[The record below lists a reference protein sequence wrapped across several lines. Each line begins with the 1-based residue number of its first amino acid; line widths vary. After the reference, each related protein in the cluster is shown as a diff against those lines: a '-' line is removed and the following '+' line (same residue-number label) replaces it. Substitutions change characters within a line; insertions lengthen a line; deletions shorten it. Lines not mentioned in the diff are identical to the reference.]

1 MHIEIWSD
9 VVCPWCYLGK
19 RRLEHALEDF
29 EGKDQVTVTW
39 RSFELDP
46 NAPRE
51 VEGDPLPPH
60 ETPQAPFRGGP
71 GVERLMAKYGMS
83 RQQAEEGHARLTRL
97 AEAEGLEYH
106 LDRTVPVNTFDA
118 HRLTRLAA
126 EHGLESE
133 AVERLFRAHFTEG
146 MSIGR
151 PENLSALFT
160 EIGVPEAEIREV
172 LGGDGFAEQ
181 VREEEA
187 LAAQFGAQGV
197 PFFVLDRRY
206 ALSGAQP
213 REVFS
218 AALREAWEAGRT
230 Q

>member
-1 MHIEIWSD
+1 MNIEIWSD

-29 EGKDQVTVTW
+29 ENKDRVTIAW

-46 NAPRE
+46 EAPRE
-51 VEGDPLPPH
+51 IDGDPL
-60 ETPQAPFRGGP
+60 
-71 GVERLMAKYGMS
+71 ERLMAKYGMT
-83 RQQAEEGHARLTRL
+83 REQAEEGHARLTRL
-97 AEAEGLEYH
+97 AAAEGLEYH
-106 LDRTVPVNTFDA
+106 LDRALPANTFDA

-146 MSIGR
+146 LPIGR
-151 PENLSALFT
+151 PETLITLFT
-160 EIGVPEAEIREV
+160 DVGLPEAEVREV
-172 LGGDGFAEQ
+172 LEGDRFADE

-187 LAAQFGAQGV
+187 MAAGFGARGV
-197 PFFVLDRRY
+197 PFYVIDRRY
-206 ALSGAQP
+206 AMSGAQP

-218 AALREAWEAGRT
+218 AALREAWESGAET
-230 Q
+230 

>member
-1 MHIEIWSD
+1 MNIEIWSD

-19 RRLEHALEDF
+19 RRLEHALDEF
-29 EGKDQVTVTW
+29 ENKEEVTVTW

-51 VEGDPLPPH
+51 VDLDGDPL
-60 ETPQAPFRGGP
+60 
-71 GVERLMAKYGMS
+71 ERLMAKYGMS
-83 RQQAEEGHARLTRL
+83 REQAEEGHTRLTRL

-106 LDRTVPVNTFDA
+106 LDRARPANTFDA

-126 EHGLESE
+126 EHGLEGE
-133 AVERLFRAHFTEG
+133 AVERLFHAHFTEG
-146 MSIGR
+146 LPIGE
-151 PENLSALFT
+151 PETLTTLLT
-160 EIGVPEAEIREV
+160 EVGVPETEVREV
-172 LGGDGFAEQ
+172 LAGDRFAGE
-181 VREEEA
+181 VREQEA

-206 ALSGAQP
+206 AMSGAQP

-218 AALREAWEAGRT
+218 AALREAWDSRAG
-230 Q
+230 